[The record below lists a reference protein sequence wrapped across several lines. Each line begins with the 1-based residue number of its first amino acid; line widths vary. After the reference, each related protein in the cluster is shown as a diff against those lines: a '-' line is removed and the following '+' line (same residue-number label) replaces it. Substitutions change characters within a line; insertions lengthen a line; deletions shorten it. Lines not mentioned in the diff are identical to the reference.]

1 MALASSTAGNFCCV
15 LSEDLQIGMLS
26 IFAGLTER
34 TWCTCASSSEL
45 ARTAWSKSVSTT
57 IHLAVTP
64 GSAYGP
70 NWIESGGSEARS
82 KNSRN
87 APGTVQAESGLY
99 LVWGEYTGPTAQAF
113 IYNFWSRAAP
123 PPYFSFSVQI
133 MTSEEVQP
141 RRVGVMCAGSLVPSA
156 LAALLRRNRARLAE
170 LIVLHHPFLV
180 RHLRPPHSANHS
192 ARPFPLERADG
203 ARIPPPPNTP
213 RDQSALGHG
222 SRVNTW
228 SEYSCAAAA
237 ASVLSTYMHPLRFSA
252 RIRGARERRVRAA
265 RRRIGRAGCLRT
277 WFRRRRCLRCMSLIA
292 IATRSS

>member
-156 LAALLRRNRARLAE
+156 LAELLRRNCARLAE
-170 LIVLHHPFLV
+170 LVVLHHPFLV
-180 RHLRPPHSANHS
+180 LTCALPTQRTTPPTRSPSS
-192 ARPFPLERADG
+192 ARMAP
-203 ARIPPPPNTP
+203 
-213 RDQSALGHG
+213 
-222 SRVNTW
+222 
-228 SEYSCAAAA
+228 
-237 ASVLSTYMHPLRFSA
+237 ASHRLPIT
-252 RIRGARERRVRAA
+252 
-265 RRRIGRAGCLRT
+265 T
-277 WFRRRRCLRCMSLIA
+277 
-292 IATRSS
+292 ATRARWAMTAEAIPGPSILAPQLQPLS